1 MEFTDRELSIMSSA
15 VIRLMEETGK
25 AKSYVVDGNLY
36 DQLDDYIKELVRLN
50 TKICNYMEV

>member
-1 MEFTDRELSIMSSA
+1 MSSA

-36 DQLDDYIKELVRLN
+36 DQLDGYIKELVRLN
-50 TKICNYMEV
+50 TKICNYMEG

>member
-1 MEFTDRELSIMSSA
+1 MEFTDLELSIMSSA

-50 TKICNYMEV
+50 TKICNYMEG